1 MKLAFK
7 IDVDTYQGTKVGV
20 ENFRRFFGAEG
31 IRPTFLFSLG
41 KDQMG
46 RSIFRVFKKGF
57 IRKCLK
63 SNVAGNYG
71 VRTLLYGTLLPSPV
85 ISKKCGGLIKAVSD
99 DGFECGV
106 HSWNHYYWQNK
117 LFKLSPEQV
126 RAEFMK
132 AYEALKELTG
142 KKCATCG
149 SPAWQVSEPYLE
161 VEDELGLDYASD
173 VRGSS
178 AFNAEMGGRFFKT
191 LQIPSTLYTLDEV
204 LCDRKI
210 GELADLYTKQIL
222 SSDFS
227 VMTIHAELEG
237 AAYFE
242 WFKDFVRRLKSIGVE
257 FVNLGDY
264 AKQIDRSKIPTC
276 RITMDD
282 FYNRSGRLAVQGQ
295 KCT

>member
-7 IDVDTYQGTKVGV
+7 IDVDTYQGTKIGV

-117 LFKLSPEQV
+117 LFKLSAEQV

-132 AYEALKELTG
+132 AYEALNELTG

-149 SPAWQVSEPYLE
+149 SAAWQVSEPYLE

-178 AFNAEMGGRFFKT
+178 AFNSEMGGRFFKT

-264 AKQIDRSKIPTC
+264 AKQIDRSKTPTC